1 MVVILFVRKLQDFL
15 QKGWLTGSL
24 ISVIQGINSSVRT
37 RYLAIRPRVV
47 YSIASLILIFSIPAD
62 NEITG
67 EERGRK
73 LNTKMMMLP
82 YFRILDSAF
91 RYLRLP
97 MSLLMMLELNEYPMR

>member
-1 MVVILFVRKLQDFL
+1 M
-15 QKGWLTGSL
+15 
-24 ISVIQGINSSVRT
+24 
-37 RYLAIRPRVV
+37 RPKVV
-47 YSIASLILIFSIPAD
+47 YMIASLILIFNMPAD

-97 MSLLMMLELNEYPMR
+97 INLLMMLELKEYPMR